1 MWLIKKKK
9 KEKKE
14 NEKYEYKKCI
24 YRCNNSTSCENIC
37 VKNEIWVIGIIN
49 FFWLYLTALQIYSN

>member
-1 MWLIKKKK
+1 MEINVKIVINQKKK

-24 YRCNNSTSCENIC
+24 YRCNNSKSCENIC
-37 VKNEIWVIGIIN
+37 VKNEI
-49 FFWLYLTALQIYSN
+49 